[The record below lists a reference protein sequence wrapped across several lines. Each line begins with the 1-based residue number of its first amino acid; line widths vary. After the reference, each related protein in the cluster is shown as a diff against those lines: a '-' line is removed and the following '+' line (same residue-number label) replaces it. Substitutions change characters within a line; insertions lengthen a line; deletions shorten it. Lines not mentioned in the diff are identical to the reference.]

1 MKAEALNQAEFSEL
15 CAWRKANYLNWPE
28 HIQSLHDR
36 LLKLYE
42 SLAQDKKNSAY
53 VLETLRQAMGLS
65 PKKESPS
72 QLENK

>member
-1 MKAEALNQAEFSEL
+1 MKAEALTQAEFTEL
-15 CAWRKANYLNWPE
+15 CVWRKANYLNWPE
-28 HIQSLHDR
+28 QIQSLHDR

-42 SLAQDKKNSAY
+42 SLARDKKNSAY
-53 VLETLRQAMGLS
+53 MLETLRQAMGLS

>member
-1 MKAEALNQAEFSEL
+1 MKAEALNQAEFYEL
-15 CAWRKANYLNWPE
+15 CAWRDANYLTWPE
-28 HIQSLHDR
+28 PIQSLVDR

-42 SLAQDKKNSAY
+42 SLAQDKKNSTY